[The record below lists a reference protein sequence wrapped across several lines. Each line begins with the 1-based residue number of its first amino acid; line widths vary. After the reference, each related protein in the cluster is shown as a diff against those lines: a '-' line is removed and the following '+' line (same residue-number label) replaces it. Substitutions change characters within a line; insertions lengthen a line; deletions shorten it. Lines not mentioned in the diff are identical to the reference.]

1 MGKCKDQSS
10 GQNDEKVTA
19 GFQRLTKTNIF
30 LTNFPK
36 GEFFV
41 NLTSFI
47 IFVLSH
53 LVAKEEQLSC
63 RWVGMHACR

>member
-1 MGKCKDQSS
+1 MIE
-10 GQNDEKVTA
+10 N
-19 GFQRLTKTNIF
+19 LIF
-30 LTNFPK
+30 PLRALFVHPYASRARTELR
-36 GEFFV
+36 EFFV